1 MIARCAWL
9 GIAVGL
15 ALAVH
20 GCQSQRV
27 FRSETPEQVI
37 AIIYHSEEE
46 ARRRAED
53 LSEPAAAPRD
63 PTANRGVVDLNDLR
77 GFFEETFGERD
88 NRREDEGRLALLY
101 PRTGEVVVVEAARQG
116 ATPLAWSGTRRRL
129 LFSQL
134 DAGGYQLF
142 EWDRESRVVTRVTRG
157 SNRHPQG
164 CYGPDGRYVVVV
176 ARREPLE
183 KDPNRTR
190 TIFRVGITG
199 PGGSLH
205 DVELISPGP
214 MDGDPTCSPDG
225 SSVAY
230 VRFVSRGRTE
240 IWVHPFGQP
249 ELERRLTR
257 GRDPSFSPDGKWI
270 VYSQRVAGIPRLWR
284 IRPDGAGRTRVGR
297 VGGELRESG
306 PSVAP
311 DGSMLVYESV
321 RKHRH
326 RLFLRR
332 LDGSGDSVLLST
344 GDGLH
349 AVW

>member
-1 MIARCAWL
+1 
-9 GIAVGL
+9 
-15 ALAVH
+15 
-20 GCQSQRV
+20 
-27 FRSETPEQVI
+27 
-37 AIIYHSEEE
+37 
-46 ARRRAED
+46 
-53 LSEPAAAPRD
+53 
-63 PTANRGVVDLNDLR
+63 
-77 GFFEETFGERD
+77 
-88 NRREDEGRLALLY
+88 
-101 PRTGEVVVVEAARQG
+101 
-116 ATPLAWSGTRRRL
+116 
-129 LFSQL
+129 
-134 DAGGYQLF
+134 
-142 EWDRESRVVTRVTRG
+142 
-157 SNRHPQG
+157 
-164 CYGPDGRYVVVV
+164 
-176 ARREPLE
+176 
-183 KDPNRTR
+183 
-190 TIFRVGITG
+190 
-199 PGGSLH
+199 
-205 DVELISPGP
+205 

-230 VRFVSRGRTE
+230 VRFVSRGLTE
-240 IWVHPFGQP
+240 IWVYPFGQP

-270 VYSQRVAGIPRLWR
+270 VYSQRVADIPRLWR

-297 VGGELRESG
+297 VGGKLRESG